1 MVLILGSIFINNPM
15 YQLEHNKN
23 KNILLQWND
32 QKCRYIKKKK
42 QTWKGEEN
50 KKNKMIVLLSDDVK
64 YISYSK

>member
-42 QTWKGEEN
+42 NKTWKGEEN
-50 KKNKMIVLLSDDVK
+50 KKIKLCYLMM
-64 YISYSK
+64 